1 VSDPKVVFEGD
12 RLTAKP
18 QPILEPITVSK
29 WNIEI
34 PTNYMVLE
42 SWTIRVLDESKEPEY
57 EENKT
62 EGKQLQV
69 SRYTSIE
76 ELTSQINQFAEFLG
90 IDRREYG
97 LYEVLDILEA
107 KAREMGID
115 IATQPIPLGGSY
127 EMTTEIE
134 VKHVPDQIL
143 LVYEDLGEPF
153 EVYINRSRVEETPQV
168 FFLWDRSNRALNI
181 KNYLKKG
188 KNQITIKT
196 RYPDFR
202 DKIPSTHGI
211 EPVVLVGKFAVK
223 EQKIEEP
230 KFKALEKAEEESGFP
245 YYSGDITLRQKI
257 NLGEE
262 YLERKLMLEC
272 TGFRD
277 AVTIRVNGKEAGT
290 RLWPPYRVDITELVQ
305 KGENEL
311 EIIITNTAENLL
323 GTPKPLEEVKATIIP
338 YDKHLFNY

>member
-1 VSDPKVVFEGD
+1 
-12 RLTAKP
+12 R
-18 QPILEPITVSK
+18 
-29 WNIEI
+29 
-34 PTNYMVLE
+34 VLE
-42 SWTIRVLDESKEPEY
+42 ESGKPENN
-57 EENKT
+57 EKKS
-62 EGKQLQV
+62 EGKQLPV

-76 ELTSQINQFAEFLG
+76 ELTLQINRFAELLG

-97 LYEVLDILEA
+97 LYEVIDILLE

-115 IATQPIPLGGSY
+115 TAAQPIPLGGSY

-153 EVYINRSRVEETPQV
+153 EVYINKSRVEETPQV
-168 FFLWDRSNRALNI
+168 FFLWDRSNRALDI

-196 RYPDFR
+196 RYPNFV

-211 EPVVLVGKFAVK
+211 EPVVLVGKFAVRDR
-223 EQKIEEP
+223 KIEEP
-230 KFKALEKAEEESGFP
+230 KFKALEKAEKKNGFP
-245 YYSGDITLRQKI
+245 HYIGDITLRQKV
-257 NLGEE
+257 NLEE
-262 YLERKLMLEC
+262 DYLERKLVLEC

-277 AVTIRVNGKEAGT
+277 VVTVRLNGKEAGA
-290 RLWPPYRVDITELVQ
+290 RLWPPYRLDITELVQ

-311 EIIITNTAENLL
+311 EIVITNTAENLL
-323 GTPKPLEEVKATIIP
+323 GNPKPLEEVKVTITP
-338 YDKHLFNY
+338 YNKHLFNY